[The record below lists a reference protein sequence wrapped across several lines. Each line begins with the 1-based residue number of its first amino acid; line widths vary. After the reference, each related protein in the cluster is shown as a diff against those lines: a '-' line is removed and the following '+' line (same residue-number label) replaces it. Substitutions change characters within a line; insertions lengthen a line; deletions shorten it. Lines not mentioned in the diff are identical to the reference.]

1 MNHYCYIFIP
11 TFILIMTK
19 FFKIDS
25 LKKFRYIL
33 IALFL
38 VPMITRFFTWQS
50 INGFTGFDVNQMMNY
65 IYRPFHT
72 HFDELI
78 VGLMLSNIRAD
89 KTFIIPKLLKMP
101 VALLTIISLIA
112 IGLRSIDKVIFTYS
126 ALGLFFGGFVY
137 YLINSNDYF
146 TNFLSNKIF
155 YWSARVSYGVYI
167 IHHVVVWML
176 EDLGWFKQVFINNEV
191 HLLTTFFLLF
201 GISSFLSS
209 ITYIIIEHP
218 ALELRSKI
226 LRA

>member
-1 MNHYCYIFIP
+1 
-11 TFILIMTK
+11 MTK

-146 TNFLSNKIF
+146 TNFLSNKICKLLLLLQF
-155 YWSARVSYGVYI
+155 HIFRPNPEQYSYF
-167 IHHVVVWML
+167 HH
-176 EDLGWFKQVFINNEV
+176 
-191 HLLTTFFLLF
+191 
-201 GISSFLSS
+201 ISLS
-209 ITYIIIEHP
+209 
-218 ALELRSKI
+218 RK
-226 LRA
+226 R